1 MADLGI
7 ANQSIQDDIEYY
19 RTRRFGHVSERWDLD
34 QHDIDIPSLTVQVF
48 TMNEGDSLLHP
59 VSGTI
64 VAGYF
69 ADVLDGYPKIRLTG
83 GDTQV
88 AGFEAAFRTARTSNA
103 DFFIILGFSE
113 SERTFRARARLYLA
127 RTGTLLAD
135 YSVERTGND
144 RIRDSLLRLGSNV
157 NELLPIR
164 GVLLEKRFDRGVID
178 LGLLHGLKEKD
189 TLLIVK
195 AGKVALRTDKVGF
208 ALQDADVVGKITLDA
223 VDEAVA
229 EGVLEKK
236 SFYDYISVGDEV
248 VILTDEETQKRFQEK
263 ETATT
268 SRLLEELVDLK

>member
-1 MADLGI
+1 M
-7 ANQSIQDDIEYY
+7 
-19 RTRRFGHVSERWDLD
+19 
-34 QHDIDIPSLTVQVF
+34 
-48 TMNEGDSLLHP
+48 
-59 VSGTI
+59 
-64 VAGYF
+64 
-69 ADVLDGYPKIRLTG
+69 
-83 GDTQV
+83 
-88 AGFEAAFRTARTSNA
+88 
-103 DFFIILGFSE
+103 
-113 SERTFRARARLYLA
+113 
-127 RTGTLLAD
+127 
-135 YSVERTGND
+135 
-144 RIRDSLLRLGSNV
+144 
-157 NELLPIR
+157 NELLPVR

-223 VDEAVA
+223 IDEAVA

-248 VILTDEETQKRFQEK
+248 MILPDEETQKRFQEK